1 MRHRYDDLSQE
12 MWNSADDNMPQAELD
27 RRLKLFRSMQ
37 PLSKEPDEIHEM
49 LERIRERERRNM
61 EESDRRFR
69 ENYEL
74 AEVTYFD
81 GGYTEHWVPRKQ
93 A

>member
-1 MRHRYDDLSQE
+1 MRYDDLSQE
-12 MWNSADDNMPQAELD
+12 MWNSADDNIPQAEID
-27 RRLKLFRSMQ
+27 RRLKLFRELQ
-37 PLSKEPDEIHEM
+37 PLRHPPSEM
-49 LERIRERERRNM
+49 HKALGRIRERERRHM
-61 EESDRRFR
+61 EESDRKFN

-81 GGYTEHWVPRKQ
+81 GGYTERWIPRKH